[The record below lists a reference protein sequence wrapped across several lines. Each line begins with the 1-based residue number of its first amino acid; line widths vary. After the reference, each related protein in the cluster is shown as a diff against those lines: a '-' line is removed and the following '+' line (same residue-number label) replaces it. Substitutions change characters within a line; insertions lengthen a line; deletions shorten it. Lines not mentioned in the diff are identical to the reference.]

1 MLPETT
7 SPRLPRCCCSLGCET
22 GVPAPQAL
30 ALCPCPRLGSMEPL
44 EKQHKDSVAVMLE
57 GTKCPPKK
65 KGVTGRIME
74 HLQRTLQRPI
84 SWRLTSPMALPQCCT
99 GSCPNLMTSSSEA
112 RGEKPGEEVSAA
124 PQPGR
129 MPQSPRWSP
138 SAGRDGPK
146 STAYQGWR
154 SGLGVQVEEADSRG
168 PAHSLGSP
176 VLVSLPCALR
186 PGPSPPPLLPHPL
199 PSPSEAKLASCFPLF
214 SPLSQ
219 GSKPGSIPLPCAGP
233 KKTQRGSWKKKNL
246 NPKEHP
252 GPNPEEPACFPFAGP
267 IIARITDCIYLGN
280 LNAAYSGRALCT
292 NGIDSII
299 DVSSLPRDRSLS
311 IIPCTCGRAGFRH
324 SWPRLRVDIRASLHG
339 GHHEIGQPCF
349 LDINECIEAS
359 MEKGKRVLIHC
370 RDGYSLGPT
379 CVIQYLMVKH
389 SMGLLAAYGF
399 VRARYPLNIQEHHQ
413 DLLVALEMSLQPGT
427 ASLVCLKHSLSRKV
441 AWS

>member
-1 MLPETT
+1 MFLGGLSVEMSLTSRVPCWKVQWEALLGESET
-7 SPRLPRCCCSLGCET
+7 SLSSCLRWIPVSASRGQ
-22 GVPAPQAL
+22 G
-30 ALCPCPRLGSMEPL
+30 RLGSMEPL

-99 GSCPNLMTSSSEA
+99 GSCPNLMTCSSEA

-154 SGLGVQVEEADSRG
+154 SGLGV
-168 PAHSLGSP
+168 
-176 VLVSLPCALR
+176 
-186 PGPSPPPLLPHPL
+186 
-199 PSPSEAKLASCFPLF
+199 
-214 SPLSQ
+214 Q

-299 DVSSLPRDRSLS
+299 DVSSLPRDHSLS

-389 SMGLLAAYGF
+389 SMGLMAAYGF

>member
-1 MLPETT
+1 
-7 SPRLPRCCCSLGCET
+7 
-22 GVPAPQAL
+22 
-30 ALCPCPRLGSMEPL
+30 MEPP
-44 EKQHKDSVAVMLE
+44 EKQHKDLVAVMLE
-57 GTKCPPKK
+57 GRKCPLKK

-84 SWRLTSPMALPQCCT
+84 SWRLSSPVALPRCCT
-99 GSCPNLMTSSSEA
+99 GSCPNLMRSSSEA
-112 RGEKPGEEVSAA
+112 RGEKPGEVVSAA

-129 MPQSPRWSP
+129 TSWSPRWSL
-138 SAGRDGPK
+138 SAGRDGPNNM
-146 STAYQGWR
+146 AHQGWQ
-154 SGLGVQVEEADSRG
+154 SGLGVQVEEADSGG
-168 PAHSLGSP
+168 PAHSVGSP
-176 VLVSLPCALR
+176 VLASLPCALR
-186 PGPSPPPLLPHPL
+186 PSPSPPPLLPHPS
-199 PSPSEAKLASCFPLF
+199 PSPPEAKLASLFPLF

-219 GSKPGSIPLPCAGP
+219 GSGPGSIPLPCAGP
-233 KKTQRGSWKKKNL
+233 KKPHRGSWKKKN
-246 NPKEHP
+246 PHPEEHP
-252 GPNPEEPACFPFAGP
+252 GPSPEEPAHFPFAGP

-280 LNAAYSGRALCT
+280 LNAAYSGRVLCM

-359 MEKGKRVLIHC
+359 VEKGKRVLIHC

-399 VRARYPLNIQEHHQ
+399 VRARYPLNIQECHQ

-427 ASLVCLKHSLSRKV
+427 ASLACLKHSLSRKM